1 MKYSTIR
8 GPCGIHSN
16 VNGRGD
22 GTARHL
28 ILLVYISVATDIGL
42 VAIPSG
48 SFVHFSIQRGPT
60 FGGGDVA
67 SWTGSSGNQRKRQS
81 GRPRLKDGHRSAW
94 LDEPTVKIL
103 AKNYRGGGSHML
115 NVMHLMMARTRSS
128 QKHIANLS
136 VFARPRVIPVGADF
150 LAPWLTNSL
159 RTRLDDSST
168 QRS

>member
-1 MKYSTIR
+1 MKDSNIR

-28 ILLVYISVATDIGL
+28 ILLVYISVATEIGH

-60 FGGGDVA
+60 LGGGDVA
-67 SWTGSSGNQRKRQS
+67 SWAGSSGNQRKRLS
-81 GRPRLKDGHRSAW
+81 GRPRLKGGHRGAR
-94 LDEPTVKIL
+94 LDKPTVKIL

-115 NVMHLMMARTRSS
+115 NVMHLMRLELEAVKSTSPIFLFLPVPGLSRSGLIS
-128 QKHIANLS
+128 W
-136 VFARPRVIPVGADF
+136 RPG
-150 LAPWLTNSL
+150 
-159 RTRLDDSST
+159 
-168 QRS
+168 